1 MPINVSALK
10 AVKRLEQNHET
21 TNRSEEHPQ
30 THGRIIH
37 TVDITL
43 NLILLISLIG
53 LMELH
58 NVTFSNPINY
68 NLVNAVSQLTYQ
80 IHSYLNFTRVTS

>member
-1 MPINVSALK
+1 MLMPINVSALK

-21 TNRSEEHPQ
+21 TNRSEEHPR

-37 TVDITL
+37 MVDIML

-58 NVTFSNPINY
+58 HVTFSNPINY
-68 NLVNAVSQLTYQ
+68 NLVNAVSQLT
-80 IHSYLNFTRVTS
+80 